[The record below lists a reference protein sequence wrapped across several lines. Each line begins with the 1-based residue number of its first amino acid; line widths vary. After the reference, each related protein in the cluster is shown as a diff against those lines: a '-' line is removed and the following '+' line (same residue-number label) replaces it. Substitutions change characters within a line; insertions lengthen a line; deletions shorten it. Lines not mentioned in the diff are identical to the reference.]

1 MSDGERAGE
10 EQQGGTGSG
19 GEQEHGTGRECF
31 LASGA
36 SRADETVTVL
46 SDGLWRDA
54 NVSDACEGGA
64 KEGWKGEGK

>member
-1 MSDGERAGE
+1 MG
-10 EQQGGTGSG
+10 QQGGTGSG
-19 GEQEHGTGRECF
+19 GEQEHGTRRERF
-31 LASGA
+31 LASGV

-54 NVSDACEGGA
+54 NVGDACEGEA